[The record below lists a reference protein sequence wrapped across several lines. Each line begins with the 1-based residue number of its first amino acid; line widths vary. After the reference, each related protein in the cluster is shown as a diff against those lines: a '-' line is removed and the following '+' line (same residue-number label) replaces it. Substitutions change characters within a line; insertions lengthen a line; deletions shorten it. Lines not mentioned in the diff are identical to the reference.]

1 MYADTMTDSMR
12 FAIDETKRR
21 RAIQEAYNT
30 EHGIVPKTIVKRV
43 DEVIRGKETKEMAAK
58 YMSRKKKFSKKD
70 KEALVEDLRKQ
81 MKEAAAVLDFER
93 AAELRDMIAE
103 IQTSD

>member
-1 MYADTMTDSMR
+1 MLYAAVISLELVYAGILLML
-12 FAIDETKRR
+12 I
-21 RAIQEAYNT
+21 YNK
-30 EHGIVPKTIVKRV
+30 EHGITPKTIVKRV
-43 DEVIRGKETKEMAAK
+43 DEVIRGKETKEMASR
-58 YMSRKKKFSKKD
+58 YMSRRKKFSKKD

-103 IQTSD
+103 IQTSDN